1 MMAGRDRRL
10 RPLPRRLANVFN
22 LTGSE
27 IVALV
32 LLGLIVL
39 GPEKL
44 PDAVRKFTKTYNE
57 FKKMATGFQG
67 EVKQAFEEPMRE
79 LRGTADAVRKAAD
92 FDLSGIANDA
102 KAAGAAITG
111 KPAAPVRRDGGLNEV
126 QQSSAK
132 VPGPADQRTF
142 PEFACLAFHH
152 TPYPGIRQALPG
164 TFSGPLVLLQARN
177 ARGGRD
183 PKDGVAIGGPGL
195 QQAVHAPRRQ
205 PRTFGETTPLAAF
218 PSDKAPV
225 LGPEPAAPVRGDHEA
240 ANQGAPDPCGD
251 GHCGPA
257 PAIVAEGA
265 FIGAGPDPS
274 QRVEDNRVDR
284 WAAQPVNPWPMLR

>member
-10 RPLPRRLANVFN
+10 GPLPRRLANVFN

-92 FDLSGIANDA
+92 FDLGGLANDA
-102 KAAGAAITG
+102 KKAGAALTGQVTTGKVTTG
-111 KPAAPVRRDGGLNEV
+111 KPAEPVRRDGGLNFGNVNAKREV
-126 QQSSAK
+126 REAAAES
-132 VPGPADQRTF
+132 
-142 PEFACLAFHH
+142 
-152 TPYPGIRQALPG
+152 
-164 TFSGPLVLLQARN
+164 
-177 ARGGRD
+177 
-183 PKDGVAIGGPGL
+183 
-195 QQAVHAPRRQ
+195 
-205 PRTFGETTPLAAF
+205 GETSGQTISETSTEDTAA
-218 PSDKAPV
+218 
-225 LGPEPAAPVRGDHEA
+225 E
-240 ANQGAPDPCGD
+240 
-251 GHCGPA
+251 
-257 PAIVAEGA
+257 
-265 FIGAGPDPS
+265 
-274 QRVEDNRVDR
+274 
-284 WAAQPVNPWPMLR
+284 